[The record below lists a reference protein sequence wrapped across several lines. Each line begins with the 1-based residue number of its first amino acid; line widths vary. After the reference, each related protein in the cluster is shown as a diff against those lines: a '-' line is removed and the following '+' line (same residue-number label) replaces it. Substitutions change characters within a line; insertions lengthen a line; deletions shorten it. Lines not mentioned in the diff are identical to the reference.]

1 MVLSVSSSDPGE
13 VTASPADLTFTVSN
27 WRSPQAV
34 TLTGVDESTRD
45 GRQKSNLIVSVV
57 DALSAVGYRR
67 VGDSTLVAETV
78 DNGCCP

>member
-27 WRSPQAV
+27 WSSPQAV

-45 GRQKSNLIVSVV
+45 GRQKSNIIVSVV
-57 DALSAVGYRR
+57 DALSAVGYRS